1 MRQRVL
7 CNWCDAAATRAAA
20 VQSGV
25 TAAKGD
31 YPIIVARWAVGR
43 PLHPPPSGY
52 ASLRTP
58 IRCPFGTPLIITFS
72 SFPDV
77 FLFRNNTPVSK
88 RTSDHHTNRLS
99 TSSNIRVPA
108 NDYPSSAKIANAVG
122 AGLVGGAL
130 GLRGGVFPGCN
141 FSPWPSNGWTPAT
154 ITTTTTPPGPD
165 QTQ

>member
-58 IRCPFGTPLIITFS
+58 IPCPFGYPLVI
-72 SFPDV
+72 SFPSFQAV
-77 FLFRNNTPVSK
+77 FFLKNNTLMST
-88 RTSDHHTNRLS
+88 RTSDHSTHRLS
-99 TSSNIRVPA
+99 TSGHVRVPA

-122 AGLVGGAL
+122 ARVSGGCVGSEG
-130 GLRGGVFPGCN
+130 RGVSWVQFFPL
-141 FSPWPSNGWTPAT
+141 AV
-154 ITTTTTPPGPD
+154 
-165 QTQ
+165 Q

>member
-58 IRCPFGTPLIITFS
+58 IPCPFGRPLVNAHQS
-72 SFPDV
+72 LPCV
-77 FLFRNNTPVSK
+77 FLFRNNTLVST
-88 RTSDHHTNRLS
+88 RTSDRHRHSRS

-108 NDYPSSAKIANAVG
+108 NDCPSSAKIANAVG

-141 FSPWPSNGWTPAT
+141 FSPWPSNRWTPAT
-154 ITTTTTPPGPD
+154 ITTTTTPPGPG